1 MQDPIGSFWCGKA
14 SKMALP
20 IRTHALSLAHT
31 HVRKATARSSLKFTS
46 THANSLAH
54 SHVRKLHTARSSNNS
69 CSHAR
74 TFIRLH
80 TRSSQAHCKIFQYQF
95 FPKKPPTQNNI
106 NRLVGSAAAHMV
118 LAVAM
123 RGALLS
129 ASIRFIEL
137 YSQGKSVDASTL
149 IRCTP

>member
-95 FPKKPPTQNNI
+95 FPKKH
-106 NRLVGSAAAHMV
+106 AH
-118 LAVAM
+118 AKHQQTGWQRCGTHGARGGDA
-123 RGALLS
+123 RGATLGFD
-129 ASIRFIEL
+129 SIHRVV
-137 YSQGKSVDASTL
+137 QP
-149 IRCTP
+149 R

>member
-1 MQDPIGSFWCGKA
+1 
-14 SKMALP
+14 MAKRAKWHCLFA
-20 IRTHALSLAHT
+20 RMLFRLHT
-31 HVRKATARSSLKFTS
+31 HTFAVRQLPVQVSS
-46 THANSLAH
+46 
-54 SHVRKLHTARSSNNS
+54 SHPRML
-69 CSHAR
+69 
-74 TFIRLH
+74 IRLH
-80 TRSSQAHCKIFQYQF
+80 TRTFASYTLPVRAITLVRTHARSFACTPAVRKHTAKIFQYQF
-95 FPKKPPTQNNI
+95 LSKKTRPRKTI
-106 NRLVGSAAAHMV
+106 VNRLVGSAAAHMV